1 MKRKLYQNIKHT
13 LVYDN
18 KTYYDLH
25 VVNFQV
31 ICLIKNV
38 KFNRRAK
45 TKNKTKKNLNFGN
58 MDLLSTFSALIF
70 DGHLLLGPN
79 VILAKCK
86 CPGYHFYFKFTFNV

>member
-1 MKRKLYQNIKHT
+1 MKRKLNQNIKQT

-18 KTYYDLH
+18 KTYYELH

-45 TKNKTKKNLNFGN
+45 KKKKKT
-58 MDLLSTFSALIF
+58 
-70 DGHLLLGPN
+70 
-79 VILAKCK
+79 LATWISF
-86 CPGYHFYFKFTFNV
+86 PHFQH

>member
-18 KTYYDLH
+18 KTYYELH

-45 TKNKTKKNLNFGN
+45 TKNKTKKK
-58 MDLLSTFSALIF
+58 
-70 DGHLLLGPN
+70 P
-79 VILAKCK
+79 
-86 CPGYHFYFKFTFNV
+86 

>member
-13 LVYDN
+13 LLYDN
-18 KTYYDLH
+18 KTYYELH

-45 TKNKTKKNLNFGN
+45 KNLNLGN
-58 MDLLSTFSALIF
+58 MDLFSTFSALIF
-70 DGHLLLGPN
+70 DGHL
-79 VILAKCK
+79 
-86 CPGYHFYFKFTFNV
+86 

>member
-18 KTYYDLH
+18 KTYYELH
-25 VVNFQV
+25 VVNFEV

-45 TKNKTKKNLNFGN
+45 KKLKQNKT
-58 MDLLSTFSALIF
+58 
-70 DGHLLLGPN
+70 
-79 VILAKCK
+79 
-86 CPGYHFYFKFTFNV
+86 